1 MTKTFTAALTA
12 LTLAATL
19 ALPSTQAEAKGKGAL
34 IGAGLLGAAIVGT
47 AVAASA
53 GPTVVVGPGF
63 RRCRPVPVHDYFGHI
78 VGWTKVCRYY

>member
-1 MTKTFTAALTA
+1 MTKGFTAALTA

-53 GPTVVVGPGF
+53 TPVVVAPGL
-63 RRCRPVPVHDYFGHI
+63 RRCRMVPAHNYFGQF
-78 VGWTKVCRYY
+78 VGYTKVCRYY